1 MIQRIAG
8 PASRST
14 TFSGRRRLVILDEAD
29 NLHGTADR
37 GGAAAMLRL
46 VRETGQPVLL
56 IANEYYEI
64 DKALRD
70 AAKGI
75 QFRSLRA
82 TTVAQALR
90 VICQAEGVECE
101 ADALMLIAERAGGDM
116 RSAIN
121 DLQAAA
127 EGVQIVS
134 GSQQALDLVAKLFL
148 NPGDTVVVPYDATRL
163 DKLKLTT
170 NIVQIVSQLAITAAS
185 LKAVGAF

>member
-1 MIQRIAG
+1 
-8 PASRST
+8 
-14 TFSGRRRLVILDEAD
+14 
-29 NLHGTADR
+29 
-37 GGAAAMLRL
+37 MLRL

-75 QFRSLRA
+75 QFRSWGHHRGPLPGDIQ
-82 TTVAQALR
+82 V
-90 VICQAEGVECE
+90 EGVECE

-127 EGVQIVS
+127 EGRAPS
-134 GSQQALDLVAKLFL
+134 GWRMWPRRREMSSPPSSRF
-148 NPGDTVVVPYDATRL
+148 
-163 DKLKLTT
+163 
-170 NIVQIVSQLAITAAS
+170 
-185 LKAVGAF
+185 